1 MKYTILIAGDYCPHG
16 RVADFVGNGDYE
28 RIFSQVKSLTQAC
41 DYSIVNFECP
51 VLATEGVGIKKA
63 GPSLKCSPEAVDAL
77 KYAGFE
83 CATLANN
90 HFYDQGEEGVRET
103 IRTLTEAGIAYVGGG
118 ENLHQASH
126 TLYHE
131 INGKTLAIINCCE
144 HEFSIATDTTGGS
157 NPLNPIGQFYAI
169 KEAKEMADYVIV
181 IVHGGIEHYQYPTQR
196 MVDTYRFF
204 VDAGADAVINHH
216 QHCFSGCEVWNGKP
230 IFYGLGNFCFDWRE
244 RSSKLWVEG
253 YMVKLILEDDRVGYE
268 LLPYTQNENEP
279 GVYPKMGE
287 AYNEWKSRFDAISEV
302 VADRGK
308 LEAKYKE
315 LLTKTERI
323 YSTNLTPYASR
334 FTLALYMRHLL
345 PMLMSKRKLRTLLN
359 MLMCESHYDRMM
371 RMLKNY
377 SK

>member
-1 MKYTILIAGDYCPHG
+1 
-16 RVADFVGNGDYE
+16 
-28 RIFSQVKSLTQAC
+28 
-41 DYSIVNFECP
+41 
-51 VLATEGVGIKKA
+51 
-63 GPSLKCSPEAVDAL
+63 
-77 KYAGFE
+77 
-83 CATLANN
+83 
-90 HFYDQGEEGVRET
+90 
-103 IRTLTEAGIAYVGGG
+103 
-118 ENLHQASH
+118 
-126 TLYHE
+126 
-131 INGKTLAIINCCE
+131 
-144 HEFSIATDTTGGS
+144 
-157 NPLNPIGQFYAI
+157 
-169 KEAKEMADYVIV
+169 
-181 IVHGGIEHYQYPTQR
+181 
-196 MVDTYRFF
+196 
-204 VDAGADAVINHH
+204 
-216 QHCFSGCEVWNGKP
+216 
-230 IFYGLGNFCFDWRE
+230 
-244 RSSKLWVEG
+244 
-253 YMVKLILEDDRVGYE
+253 MVKLILEDDRVGYE